1 MKGNE
6 QFFNISPNLKTSAS
20 ICRFIVRD
28 FCGKNCWDCCILQ
41 SPDQCLPVNYLLD
54 IPFKNIKSTT
64 TQAETPAIADPNE
77 NSSSAQ
83 EETLEET
90 NTGAT
95 TIKKEGFDYTK
106 LPFLEF
112 EEIPKDLDILD
123 NVFEVFLFQLNL
135 FDLSN
140 LLFWLDIKIYQL
152 FES

>member
-6 QFFNISPNLKTSAS
+6 QFFNISNSLKTSAS

-41 SPDQCLPVNYLLD
+41 SPDQCLPINYILD
-54 IPFKNIKSTT
+54 IPFKNIKSTVNPT
-64 TQAETPAIADPNE
+64 ETPATANTNE
-77 NSSSAQ
+77 NTNSAQ

-90 NTGAT
+90 NTGANT

-123 NVFEVFLFQLNL
+123 NVFKYFYF
-135 FDLSN
+135 
-140 LLFWLDIKIYQL
+140 
-152 FES
+152 